1 MASQTDRLLGLRRIA
16 AALGQGNYRAFT
28 AGNAISL
35 VGTWLQRIAVGWL
48 AWQLTKSGIW
58 LGLVAFA
65 DLFPTVI
72 LSPLAGAMA
81 DRFDRLRIVILTQ
94 VVAMAQACAL
104 AILVYADAMTIERLF
119 ALTVALGIVNAI
131 NQPARLALI
140 PSLVEREHLSSA
152 VAINSI
158 VFNSARFI
166 GPAAAGFAI
175 AHGGIA
181 FAFLAN
187 ALSYVAFL
195 AALALIRLGPSDLV
209 PTRRTILGDTI
220 DGYVYAA
227 RHTGI
232 GPMLL
237 LLTLTSLGSRAF
249 IELLPGFADA
259 VFARGPQGLA
269 GLTAATGLGAMA
281 GGLWMA
287 QRASIKGLTNLIV
300 GNVLVISVALLGF
313 VATSNFPIALAC
325 LLVTGFSLVVNGIG
339 AQTLVQHAAAPNMR
353 GRVMATYGMIFRGGP
368 AIGALAMGTLS
379 SHTGLQIAVGA
390 GAVLCALSWLWAR
403 HKRDAMARALE

>member
-1 MASQTDRLLGLRRIA
+1 MASQTEILVGFRRIA
-16 AALGQGNYRAFT
+16 AVLRQGNYRAYT
-28 AGNAISL
+28 IGNAISL
-35 VGTWLQRIAVGWL
+35 IGTWLQRVAVGWL
-48 AWQLTKSGIW
+48 AWQLTKSGTW

-72 LSPLAGAMA
+72 LSPIAGALA
-81 DRFDRLRIVILTQ
+81 DRFERLRIVILTQ
-94 VVAMAQACAL
+94 IVAMFQAGAL
-104 AILVYADAMTIERLF
+104 AALVYADAMTIERLF
-119 ALTVALGIVNAI
+119 ALTVALGFANAL

-158 VFNSARFI
+158 VFNSARFV

-181 FAFLAN
+181 FAFLVN

-195 AALALIRLGPSDLV
+195 VGLALVRLGPADLA

-220 DGYVYAA
+220 DGYAYAA
-227 RHTGI
+227 RHPGI

-237 LLTLTSLGSRAF
+237 LLAVTSLGSRAF
-249 IELLPGFADA
+249 VELLPGFADA
-259 VFARGPQGLA
+259 VFARGPEGLA
-269 GLTAATGLGAMA
+269 WLTAATGLGAMA

-287 QRASIKGLTNLIV
+287 QRPAIKGLTSLIV
-300 GNVLVISVALLGF
+300 ANVLVMSAALLGF
-313 VATSNFPIALAC
+313 VATRHFGIALGS
-325 LLVTGFSLVVNGIG
+325 LLVAGFSLVVNGIG

-353 GRVMATYGMIFRGGP
+353 GRVMAAYGMIFRGGP
-368 AIGALAMGTLS
+368 AIGALVMGALS
-379 SHTGLQIAVGA
+379 SQIGLPLAVGC
-390 GAVLCALSWLWAR
+390 GALLCGLSWLWAR
-403 HKRDAMARALE
+403 RQRDGMARALE